1 MYLLQRVRDEAHRF
15 AITFH
20 RSRRS
25 KVMLESVLDEIEQ
38 LGHIRRTA
46 LMDRFGSVGALR
58 KATMKEIAATPGIGE
73 KVAAIIWNH
82 LSTMGDGPAVA
93 GVDMQTGEILEK

>member
-1 MYLLQRVRDEAHRF
+1 MYLLQRIRDEAHRF

-38 LGHIRRTA
+38 LGHIRRAA
-46 LMDRFGSVGALR
+46 LLERFGSVSAIR
-58 KATMKEIAATPGIGE
+58 KASVEEIAATPGIGE
-73 KVAAIIWNH
+73 KIATIIWKH
-82 LSTMGDGPAVA
+82 LAHMGEGALTT
-93 GVDMQTGEILEK
+93 GVNMETGEILE